1 MRNSVKS
8 RGDEKE
14 QLQQER
20 QQLLDILQEISATEQ
35 QLERERE
42 IAQTCAS
49 LAEACPGVYG
59 RVVDLC
65 KPSQKRLHV
74 AVNVALAKF
83 LDAVIVESS
92 EAARACVRYLKERML
107 PPMTFLPM
115 ADLRVSALD
124 PRLQNLVQS
133 QRGQCLMSHV
143 LLDASNKMKT
153 YSSWSICMWCV
164 KGWPRFCGQDCV
176 QDWIAYPL
184 MSSTRKPSTL
194 CWGMSLWSECLGN
207 CLVFGKRS
215 LYGEPSDWPTRLIPW
230 LMDDVLHLRI
240 PASWAWPARHTNSL
254 RFWLKRFQRWISP
267 IWWPLRWWPLWGRPL
282 RRMATFRWE
291 AREKKNQP
299 GSKTKGIEVPH
310 PGIPWPGE
318 LGSHS
323 SRCNSIWRVRDG
335 GAACLSREKCF
346 HFFGA

>member
-1 MRNSVKS
+1 MESGVTLKDQRSEALNRMRNSVKS

-83 LDAVIVESS
+83 LDAVVVESS

-133 QRGQCLMSHV
+133 QRGQCLTSHV
-143 LLDASNKMKT
+143 LL
-153 YSSWSICMWCV
+153 
-164 KGWPRFCGQDCV
+164 GF
-176 QDWIAYPL
+176 L
-184 MSSTRKPSTL
+184 TL
-194 CWGMSLWSECLGN
+194 QQIEN
-207 CLVFGKRS
+207 I
-215 LYGEPSDWPTRLIPW
+215 LI
-230 LMDDVLHLRI
+230 MIHI
-240 PASWAWPARHTNSL
+240 
-254 RFWLKRFQRWISP
+254 
-267 IWWPLRWWPLWGRPL
+267 
-282 RRMATFRWE
+282 
-291 AREKKNQP
+291 
-299 GSKTKGIEVPH
+299 
-310 PGIPWPGE
+310 
-318 LGSHS
+318 
-323 SRCNSIWRVRDG
+323 
-335 GAACLSREKCF
+335 
-346 HFFGA
+346 